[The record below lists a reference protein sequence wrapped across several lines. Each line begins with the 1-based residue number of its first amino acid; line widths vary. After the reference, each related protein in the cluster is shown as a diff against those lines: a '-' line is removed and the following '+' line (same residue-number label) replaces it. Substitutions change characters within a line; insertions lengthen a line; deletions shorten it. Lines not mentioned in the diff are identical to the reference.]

1 MSDNELEQQEMEGV
15 SEEAIPVVDKRKF
28 KADGETADDGAQHG
42 DPVSPLVAKLE
53 EELLAERLRR
63 EAAEKKLVGVQA
75 KFEEVRSEM
84 EKETA
89 EMRQRMQRNNE
100 QRMQLEK
107 SDFISALL
115 PVLDNINLA
124 VQAAKK
130 DSSGDHLLE
139 GVRGVAR
146 LFEQTL
152 IANGVEP
159 IVSIG
164 AEFNPELHEAVE
176 MVEAEEA
183 KDWRVVGE
191 FSRGYKLGERLLRP
205 AKVQVGRW
213 LPPGKES

>member
-1 MSDNELEQQEMEGV
+1 MSDNDSQATADENEEQ
-15 SEEAIPVVDKRKF
+15 IPVNDKRKF
-28 KADGETADDGAQHG
+28 SADGERKDDGEPTRGA
-42 DPVSPLVAKLE
+42 PVPPMVAKLE
-53 EELLAERLRR
+53 DELLAERLRR

-75 KFEEVRSEM
+75 KFDELRAEM

-107 SDFISALL
+107 SEFISALL
-115 PVLDNINLA
+115 PVLDNISLA
-124 VQAAKK
+124 VQASEKE
-130 DSSGDHLLE
+130 SSVDNLLE

-152 IANGVEP
+152 ISNGVEP

-164 AEFNPELHEAVE
+164 AEFDPELHEAVE
-176 MVEAEEA
+176 MVEAEESQ
-183 KDWRVVGE
+183 DWRVVGE
-191 FSRGYKLGERLLRP
+191 FSRGYKLGDRLLRP

-213 LPPGKES
+213 LPPGTEQ